1 MIAAEELGLAVEQV
15 RPTVADTDSVGHTD
29 VTGGSRVTLAT
40 GLAVYEAA
48 QDVKRQLRERAALTW
63 KIDPSEVRFEN
74 GRAIASG
81 NGHPPLSLAALAKRS
96 PRTGGPIVGRATVNA
111 QRFTGPS
118 FAALLVD
125 VAVDVE
131 TGKID
136 VTRATVFQD
145 AGRAIHPAYVEGQM
159 QGGTAQG
166 IGWALNEEYFYD
178 ERGVLQNSG
187 FLDYR
192 MPVALDL
199 PMIDPVIIEV
209 PNPRHPLG
217 VRGVGEASIVP
228 PLGAIANAVADAT
241 GARVTR
247 LPMSPARVLASLE

>member
-1 MIAAEELGLAVEQV
+1 
-15 RPTVADTDSVGHTD
+15 VADTDSVGHTD

-48 QDVKRQLRERAALTW
+48 QDVKRQLRERAARTW
-63 KIDPSEVRFEN
+63 KIDPGEVRFEN

-81 NGHPPLSLAALAKRS
+81 NGHPPLSLADIAKRA

-111 QRFTGPS
+111 QRSTGPS

-228 PLGAIANAVADAT
+228 PLGAIANAVAAAT